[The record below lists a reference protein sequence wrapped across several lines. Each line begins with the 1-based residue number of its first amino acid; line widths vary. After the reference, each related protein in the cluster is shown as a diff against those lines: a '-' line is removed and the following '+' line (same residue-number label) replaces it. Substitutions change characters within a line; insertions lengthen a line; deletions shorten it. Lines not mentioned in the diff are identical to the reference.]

1 MSAVHHADL
10 IGLFAK
16 FLPLKEKAKRLPWIH
31 SKFPNCLMHP
41 PNSNLQEALE
51 KDIPASKSGRTLM
64 EILSLSFQNLKSYT
78 IEKTVEAQDLQNEI
92 ELMKK
97 RQETLESR
105 LEHLETEREAQ
116 KKPWRDDKPQM
127 KYFKRSE
134 K

>member
-1 MSAVHHADL
+1 MKFISLTTMIMSAVHHTDL

-64 EILSLSFQNLKSYT
+64 EILSLSCQNLKSYT
-78 IEKTVEAQDLQNEI
+78 IEKV
-92 ELMKK
+92 
-97 RQETLESR
+97 R
-105 LEHLETEREAQ
+105 LSVWGQSINVT
-116 KKPWRDDKPQM
+116 
-127 KYFKRSE
+127 YRSQTRPL